1 MRWPRFSRF
10 ERRILVAIFLC
21 ATTPFVI
28 SLVFIPLIIESR
40 LALSMHDDVR
50 AQLERSAVFFKEFF
64 NAKKAEYSA
73 RAETIS
79 RDPIL
84 IRAARD
90 GQREDVAARLEQ
102 FVTDIEFLR
111 ELRVYDANGILLA
124 RVKGP
129 PDRLGDDFVPK
140 TIALP
145 LGVGEAPRLEA
156 EFILARAYLTDRA
169 QAEQISTLY
178 DFSLRTEGARATS
191 FYRAYFA
198 IALVVMLL
206 ALAIGYIL
214 ARGVTKRIAD
224 LAQATERVAQGEYGF
239 TVPVG
244 GNDEIT
250 ELTDGF
256 NRMIDEV
263 AQARDRIVYL
273 EKVSGWQELARRL
286 AHEIKN
292 PLTPIRLAIQELRRR
307 APERDGRFRKLV
319 DESTDMVEEEIGA
332 LTRLVDEFSRFAK
345 LPEVMPAHVEVRHFL
360 QDFLSAYN
368 YFAPD
373 AQVSLDTPEG
383 PVIAGIDRVLMRR
396 VMHNLVTNA
405 IQAAGPGLAELRIRC
420 TLVPKNRVQI
430 RVEDNGPGIPDEEAH
445 KVFEPYFTTKNTGT
459 GLGLAIVKKIVL
471 QHQGSIILDRSD
483 AGGAA
488 FVMTLPIAPD
498 GVRPESTDLPSVPR
512 D

>member
-10 ERRILVAIFLC
+10 EGRILGAIFLC
-21 ATTPFVI
+21 ALTPFAI
-28 SLVFIPLIIESR
+28 SIMFIPGIVQSR
-40 LALSMHDDVR
+40 LALAMHDDVR
-50 AQLERSAVFFKEFF
+50 QQLERSAVFFKEFF
-64 NAKKAEYSA
+64 DAKKAEYSA
-73 RAETIS
+73 RAEAIS
-79 RDPIL
+79 RDPVL
-84 IRAARD
+84 VLAARS
-90 GQREDVAARLEQ
+90 GETEDTIYRLRQ
-102 FVTDIEFLR
+102 FIADHEDLR
-111 ELRVYDANGILLA
+111 ELRVYDADGRLLA
-124 RVKGP
+124 RASGP
-129 PDRLGDDFVPK
+129 PDRQGDRFVPK
-140 TIALP
+140 MFAFP

-156 EFILARAYLTDRA
+156 VFILSQGYFTDYRK
-169 QAEQISTLY
+169 AEDISELY
-178 DFSLRTEGARATS
+178 YVSLRNESTRATS
-191 FYRAYFA
+191 FYRAYMA

-206 ALAIGYIL
+206 AIGIGYFL
-214 ARGVTKRIAD
+214 ARGVTKRIAE
-224 LAQATERVAQGEYGF
+224 LADATERVAQGEYGF

-256 NRMIDEV
+256 NRMIHEV

-307 APERDGRFRKLV
+307 APEGDGRFRRLV

-345 LPEVMPAHVEVRHFL
+345 LPEVTPVNVEVREFL
-360 QDFLSAYN
+360 ADFLSAYN
-368 YFAPD
+368 NFEPEARI
-373 AQVSLDTPEG
+373 ALDTPDV

-396 VMHNLVTNA
+396 VLHNLVTNA
-405 IQAAGPGLAELRIRC
+405 IQAAGPGRAKLRIQC
-420 TLVPKNRVQI
+420 TEASKGRIYL
-430 RVEDNGPGIPDEEAH
+430 RVEDNGPGVPDDEVH

-471 QHQGSIILDRSD
+471 QHRGTIVLRRAE

-488 FVMTLPIAPD
+488 FVITLPAAPD
-498 GVRPESTDLPSVPR
+498 GVLPESVDLPSMSQE
-512 D
+512 

>member
-10 ERRILVAIFLC
+10 ERRILGAIFLC

-28 SLVFIPLIIESR
+28 SIVFIPLIIESR
-40 LALSMHDDVR
+40 LALAMHDDVR

-64 NAKKAEYSA
+64 DAKKAEYSA

-90 GQREDVAARLEQ
+90 REPEDVRVRLQQ
-102 FVTDIEFLR
+102 FVDDIASLQ
-111 ELRVYDANGILLA
+111 ELRVFADDGTLLA
-124 RVKGP
+124 KVTGP
-129 PDRLGDDFVPK
+129 ADRQGEGFVPK

-145 LGVGEAPRLEA
+145 LGLGEAPRLEA
-156 EFILARAYLTDRA
+156 VFILARAYLTDRA

-178 DFSLRTEGARATS
+178 DFSLRTTGTRANNY
-191 FYRAYFA
+191 YRAYFA

-206 ALAIGYIL
+206 AVTVGYFL
-214 ARGVTKRIAD
+214 SRAVTKRIAN

-256 NRMIDEV
+256 NRMIHEV

-292 PLTPIRLAIQELRRR
+292 PLTPSRRASQELRRR
-307 APERDGRFRKLV
+307 APDDDGRFRRLV

-345 LPEVMPAHVEVRHFL
+345 LPEVMPAPVEVRDFL
-360 QDFLSAYN
+360 EDFLSAYN
-368 YFAPD
+368 NFEPE
-373 AQVSLDTPEG
+373 AQVTLDTPAV
-383 PVIAGIDRVLMRR
+383 PVVAGIDRVLMRR
-396 VMHNLVTNA
+396 VLHNLVTNA
-405 IQAAGPGLAELRIRC
+405 IQAAGPGRAELTISCAFAPKDRIE
-420 TLVPKNRVQI
+420 L
-430 RVEDNGPGIPDEEAH
+430 RVEDNGPGVPDDEVQ
-445 KVFEPYFTTKNTGT
+445 KVFEPYFTTKSTGT
-459 GLGLAIVKKIVL
+459 GLGLASVKKIVL
-471 QHQGSIILDRSD
+471 QHRGTIFLHRAP
-483 AGGAA
+483 AGGAC
-488 FVMTLPIAPD
+488 FVITLPAM
-498 GVRPESTDLPSVPR
+498 VSA
-512 D
+512 

>member
-1 MRWPRFSRF
+1 MRWPKFSRF
-10 ERRILVAIFLC
+10 ERRILGAIFLC
-21 ATTPFVI
+21 ATTPFAI

-40 LALSMHDDVR
+40 LALAMHDDVR
-50 AQLERSAVFFKEFF
+50 LQLERSAVFFKEFF
-64 NAKKAEYSA
+64 DAKKAEYSA

-84 IRAARD
+84 IRAARSRRAD
-90 GQREDVAARLEQ
+90 DVRERLEQ
-102 FVTDIEFLR
+102 FVADTDALR
-111 ELRVYDANGILLA
+111 ELRVYDAQGQLLA
-124 RVKGP
+124 RVFGP
-129 PDRLGDDFVPK
+129 EDRQGEDFAPK

-145 LGVGEAPRLEA
+145 LGIGEAPRLEA
-156 EFILARAYLTDRA
+156 VFILARAYFSDRA

-178 DFSLRTEGARATS
+178 DFSLRTEGVRANS

-198 IALVVMLL
+198 IAFAVLLL
-206 ALAIGYIL
+206 AVAIGYLL
-214 ARGVTKRIAD
+214 ARSVTKRIAN
-224 LAQATERVAQGEYGF
+224 LAEATDRVAQGEYGF

-307 APERDGRFRKLV
+307 APEGDGRFRRLV
-319 DESTDMVEEEIGA
+319 DDATDMVEEEIGA

-345 LPEVMPAHVEVRHFL
+345 LPEVMPVNVEVGGFL
-360 QDFLSAYN
+360 EDFLNAYN
-368 YFAPD
+368 YFEPE
-373 AQVSLDTPEG
+373 AQIEFDNPSR
-383 PVIAGIDRVLMRR
+383 PVVAGIDRVLMRR
-396 VMHNLVTNA
+396 VLHNLVTNA
-405 IQAAGPGLAELRIRC
+405 IQAAGPGRAELRICCAETPNQR
-420 TLVPKNRVQI
+420 I
-430 RVEDNGPGIPDEEAH
+430 RLSVEDNGPGVPDDAAH
-445 KVFEPYFTTKNTGT
+445 MVFEPYFTTKSTGT

-471 QHQGSIILDRSD
+471 QHRGTIVLGRSA

-488 FVMTLPIAPD
+488 FVITLPTAPA
-498 GVRPESTDLPSVPR
+498 GARPATADIPTLTD
-512 D
+512 

>member
-28 SLVFIPLIIESR
+28 SIVFIPLIIESR
-40 LALSMHDDVR
+40 LALAMHGDVR

-64 NAKKAEYSA
+64 DAKKAEYSA

-79 RDPIL
+79 RDPVL
-84 IRAARD
+84 IRAARAR
-90 GQREDVAARLEQ
+90 QAEDVEARLSQ
-102 FVTDIEFLR
+102 FVADTDALR
-111 ELRVYDANGILLA
+111 ELRVYDSTGHLLA
-124 RVKGP
+124 RVRGP
-129 PDRLGDDFVPK
+129 DDRQVDRFVPK

-145 LGVGEAPRLEA
+145 LGVGEAPRMEA
-156 EFILARAYLTDRA
+156 VFILARAYLSDRDK
-169 QAEQISTLY
+169 AEQISTLY
-178 DFSLRTEGARATS
+178 DFSVRTEGARANS

-198 IALVVMLL
+198 IALVVMLI
-206 ALAIGYIL
+206 AVAIGYAL
-214 ARGVTKRIAD
+214 ARGVTKRIAE
-224 LAQATERVAQGEYGF
+224 LATATDRVAQGEYGF
-239 TVPVG
+239 TVPRG

-256 NRMIDEV
+256 NRMIHEV

-307 APERDGRFRKLV
+307 APEGDNRFRSLV
-319 DESTDMVEEEIGA
+319 DDATDMVEEEIGA

-345 LPEVMPAHVEVRHFL
+345 LPEVMPVNVEVRHFL
-360 QDFLSAYN
+360 EDFLSAYN
-368 YFAPD
+368 NFEPD
-373 AQVSLDTPEG
+373 ARVVLETPQT
-383 PVIAGIDRVLMRR
+383 PVVAGIDRVLMRR
-396 VMHNLVTNA
+396 VLHNLVTNA
-405 IQAAGPGLAELRIRC
+405 IQAAGPGTAELKIC
-420 TLVPKNRVQI
+420 CAIIPKNHI
-430 RVEDNGPGIPDEEAH
+430 ELRVEDNGPGVPDDDAH

-471 QHQGSIILDRSD
+471 QHRGTIVLDR
-483 AGGAA
+483 AAGGGAA
-488 FVMTLPIAPD
+488 FVITLPIAPA
-498 GVRPESTDLPSVPR
+498 GAAPESADLPAKATP
-512 D
+512 